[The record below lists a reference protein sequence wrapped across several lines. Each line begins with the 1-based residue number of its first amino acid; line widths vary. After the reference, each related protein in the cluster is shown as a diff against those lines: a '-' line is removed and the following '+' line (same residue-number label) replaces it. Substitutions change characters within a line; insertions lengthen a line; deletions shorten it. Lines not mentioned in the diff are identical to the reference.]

1 MLFQST
7 YIIPFFR
14 LPVLTSLKTYQSS
27 KTGLDLKYGLTLTAD
42 TNKEKNMVMTHSS
55 KWSPRDSSRY
65 FAYTPHFRC
74 IMGAFSDFFYL

>member
-1 MLFQST
+1 MTSMLFQST

-55 KWSPRDSSRY
+55 QWSPRDSSRY
-65 FAYTPHFRC
+65 FA
-74 IMGAFSDFFYL
+74 